1 MVAFRFVFVLFL
13 LLPLSGL
20 AQNRFVAFD
29 PPGKKRIYYSVGDE
43 IRLRFE
49 GEKSFTSWLITS
61 VTDSG
66 FVVEGRH
73 FVKPERVSGIH
84 VYPRRPVRMLK
95 RLLLYGGA
103 GLPILMVANYA
114 LNPSDSRIFIPTV
127 AGISGGMLAS
137 WLILKSFDWAGIKY
151 KVSSERPLKML
162 ILDLNPPAP

>member
-1 MVAFRFVFVLFL
+1 MIPFRYVLVLFL
-13 LLPLSGL
+13 LMPLSGL

-29 PPGKKRIYYSVGDE
+29 PPGKKRIYFSVGDE

-49 GEKSFTSWLITS
+49 GEKSFTPWIITS

-73 FVKPERVSGIH
+73 FVKPERVTGIK

-103 GLPILMVANYA
+103 GLPLLMVANYA

-127 AGISGGMLAS
+127 AGISGGMLTT
-137 WLILKSFDWAGIKY
+137 WLILKSFDWAGMKY
-151 KVSSERPLKML
+151 KVSAERPLKML
-162 ILDLNPPAP
+162 ILDISAPAP